1 MLWYDFLKMSLF
13 LWDTLHNN
21 IYFSDKYET
30 LYPYATQKRNEGST
44 TMFTKEQIEEMNVVT
59 EIVSWFV

>member
-1 MLWYDFLKMSLF
+1 MSLF

-59 EIVSWFV
+59 EIVS